1 MEKET
6 KEQKYDHAKEKV
18 RNLKGFYTN
27 LISYLVINV
36 VLIIINYVTSP
47 GYWWFYWVTIF
58 WGIAV
63 LIHAVQVFI
72 TGNKLSKEWEEK
84 KIDEEMKK

>member
-6 KEQKYDHAKEKV
+6 KEQKYDRAKEKV
-18 RNLKGFYTN
+18 RNLKAFYAN

-47 GYWWFYWVTIF
+47 GHWWFYWVTIF

-63 LIHAVQVFI
+63 LIHAVKVFI